1 MHIIGGTTLNKQ
13 VDSSEIK
20 KNLLTRLNKIEG
32 QIKGIQKMIE
42 SEKTCGDVLTQ
53 ISATRAAINKVGV
66 LLLEK
71 YTKDC
76 IMNTIDSAENFNEKV
91 LDDFLT
97 NIQKFI
103 KNNN

>member
-1 MHIIGGTTLNKQ
+1 VDKQ
-13 VDSSEIK
+13 VDNSEIK
-20 KNLLTRLNKIEG
+20 KNLLTRLKKIEG

-76 IMNTIDSAENFNEKV
+76 IMKSINSKDNFNEEV

-103 KNNN
+103 KYNN